1 MLIRPAAPEDQA
13 AIWAMLEPLVRA
25 GEVFALDHAMSE
37 ADGLAYWCG
46 ADKATFVA
54 EDGGEILGSYYIRAN
69 QAGGGAHVCN
79 GGYMTAAQAGG
90 RGVAQAMGRHSL
102 DEARRRGF
110 RAMQYNFVVSTNVR
124 AVRLWEYLGF
134 AVVGRLPAAFH
145 HPEHGYVDAV
155 VMFQAL

>member
-69 QAGGGAHVCN
+69 QAGGAGRRARGGASD
-79 GGYMTAAQAGG
+79 GPA
-90 RGVAQAMGRHSL
+90 L
-102 DEARRRGF
+102 ARRSETARIS
-110 RAMQYNFVVSTNVR
+110 RH
-124 AVRLWEYLGF
+124 AV
-134 AVVGRLPAAFH
+134 
-145 HPEHGYVDAV
+145 
-155 VMFQAL
+155 